1 MSIVLSV
8 INLAVLVTLFY
19 TAVPAEAR
27 PVLQI
32 TALVLTLLL
41 TLLQLRQRLAGAA
54 RPAPQATVATS
65 SPPGPQLPVAARTVD
80 NGQLQDAAVVQFL
93 GRLQE
98 KGRLVDFVMD
108 DMAAYADEQVG
119 AAARIVHQGCREVLF
134 DFFRIVPVHDGNEDD
149 PIELADGYDSQSYRL
164 IGRVPER
171 GPYQGQ
177 VIHRGWQTQ
186 SCHLPQLNEATND
199 LVSLQRIIAPAEIEI
214 DPQD

>member
-19 TAVPAEAR
+19 TAVPAEAQ

-80 NGQLQDAAVVQFL
+80 NGQLQD
-93 GRLQE
+93 
-98 KGRLVDFVMD
+98 
-108 DMAAYADEQVG
+108 
-119 AAARIVHQGCREVLF
+119 
-134 DFFRIVPVHDGNEDD
+134 
-149 PIELADGYDSQSYRL
+149 
-164 IGRVPER
+164 
-171 GPYQGQ
+171 
-177 VIHRGWQTQ
+177 
-186 SCHLPQLNEATND
+186 
-199 LVSLQRIIAPAEIEI
+199 
-214 DPQD
+214 